1 MSKKNNI
8 IKELELMLDKPSM
21 VLENFIVAE
30 DLGQEFGGPTS
41 FDGDMQNGYGQEEM
55 GNEQAPQMKPEMQK
69 KENPTEGIEKELT
82 QIRKIALNV
91 ITRLA
96 DNPNS
101 ENYQLMK
108 KIWNTVDKAI
118 ENANNQGN
126 EAVNA

>member
-1 MSKKNNI
+1 M
-8 IKELELMLDKPSM
+8 LEKPSM

-30 DLGQEFGGPTS
+30 DLGQEYGGPTS
-41 FDGDMQNGYGQEEM
+41 FDGGMQQDYGQGEM
-55 GNEQAPQMKPEMQK
+55 GNEQPQPTNPETQK